1 MAKDPVCGMVVD
13 EKTALNT
20 EIGAR
25 KFYFC
30 SSNCLNTFTNPEKE
44 LSKLKKRMYV
54 AASGAL
60 VLAIMRAFVYLGL
73 AFGAITV
80 TWAPI
85 PNIPYLTWG
94 LLLFIIVTPIQF
106 IGGWTFYRGAYEAI
120 KRRTANMDLL
130 ISVGTLAAYIYS
142 TVVLFFPGVLPV
154 KERDVYFEVSA
165 VIIAFV
171 LLGKYM
177 EEAIKKRSSASVRKL
192 LDLRP
197 AMARVIRTYGNREKE
212 EKEQEQEEKEIPV
225 SEVVVGDIMLVK
237 PGEKI
242 PTDGIVIDGSSAVDE
257 KMITGE
263 SIPADKKT
271 GDEAIGSTVN
281 KQGLLKIKA
290 TKVGVETA
298 LSQIVH
304 IVEEAQASTGK
315 IQRLVDSVSAKFVP
329 AVVSVAIASFVIW
342 YLVMGNFVMGLLSFI
357 AVLIIACPCALG
369 IATPAALMVGVG
381 KGAEAGILIRGAE
394 YLERSQKINTVVL
407 DKTGTITKGEPSVT
421 DIVAFDGYPE
431 YEVLMLAAKVESGSE
446 HPLAQAIIRRAAE
459 ERRTTLR
466 LANNH
471 GQVVKEEVKE
481 EEQSNLLNQVGDTQ
495 SQKVLLLE
503 ENQLKL
509 FEAISGMGVKA
520 VVQNKLVL
528 FGNRKLMDKFRIQRK
543 VIVEQKMINLESEG
557 KTVMILGMEQDIV
570 GLVGVADTVKESSP
584 AAIKALKELGIET
597 IMLTGD
603 NEKTAKAVA
612 KSVQIERVIANVL
625 PGEKANVIKELQS
638 KEEAERGRKIVAMVG
653 DGINDAPA
661 LAQADIGIAIGSGSD
676 IAKETGGII
685 LIKDDIMDVARA
697 IKLARATMKKIKQ
710 NLFWA
715 LIYNAAGIPIAAVGL
730 LSPIF
735 AAAAMALSS
744 ISVIANSSLLK
755 RLRIIE
761 KD

>member
-13 EKTALNT
+13 EKTALNS

-25 KFYFC
+25 RFYFC

-60 VLAIMRAFVYLGL
+60 VLAIMRAIVYLGL

-94 LLLFIIVTPIQF
+94 LLLFLIVTPIQF
-106 IGGWTFYRGAYEAI
+106 IGGWTFYRGAYEAV

-130 ISVGTLAAYIYS
+130 ISIGTLAAYIYS
-142 TVVLFFPGVLPV
+142 TVVLFFPSALPV

-197 AMARVIRTYGNREKE
+197 AMARVIRFDNNNGNSSETKY
-212 EKEQEQEEKEIPV
+212 EEKEIPV
-225 SEVVVGDIMLVK
+225 SEVVVGDTMLVK

-242 PTDGIVIDGSSAVDE
+242 PTDGIVIDGSSAIDE

-263 SIPADKKT
+263 SIPVDKKP
-271 GDEAIGSTVN
+271 GDEVIGATVN
-281 KQGLLKIKA
+281 EQGLLKIKA

-304 IVEEAQASTGK
+304 IVEEAQASTAK
-315 IQRLVDSVSAKFVP
+315 IQRLADSVSAKFVP
-329 AVVSVAIASFVIW
+329 TVVSVAIASFVIW
-342 YLVMGNFVMGLLSFI
+342 YLVMGNFVTGLLSFI

-394 YLERSQKINTVVL
+394 YLERSQKINTVVI
-407 DKTGTITKGEPSVT
+407 DKTGTLTKGEPSVT
-421 DIVAFDGYPE
+421 NIVAFNGYSE
-431 YEVLMLAAKVESGSE
+431 KEVLLIAASVESGSE
-446 HPLAQAIIRRAAE
+446 HPLAQAIVRAG
-459 ERRTTLR
+459 RTMKK
-466 LANNH
+466 
-471 GQVVKEEVKE
+471 KEEKE
-481 EEQSNLLNQVGDTQ
+481 QQKQELRQIQNQSRTLVQD
-495 SQKVLLLE
+495 VLTSE
-503 ENQLKL
+503 THKEFQ
-509 FEAISGMGVKA
+509 AISGMGVKS
-520 VVQNKLVL
+520 VVQDKLIL
-528 FGNRKLMDKFRIQRK
+528 LGNRKLMDKFGIQHK
-543 VIVEQKMINLESEG
+543 DIVEQKMVNLESEG
-557 KTVMILGMEQDIV
+557 KTVMILGIGQEV
-570 GLVGVADTVKESSP
+570 AGLIAVADTLKESSP
-584 AAIKALKELGIET
+584 AAVNALKELGIEI

-612 KSVQIERVIANVL
+612 KSVRIEKVIANVL
-625 PGEKANVIKELQS
+625 PSEKANVIKELQS
-638 KEEAERGRKIVAMVG
+638 KEGAEKGMERKVVVAMVG

-715 LIYNAAGIPIAAVGL
+715 LIYNAAGIPIAAIGL

-755 RLRIIE
+755 RLKIIE
-761 KD
+761 NS

>member
-13 EKTALNT
+13 EKTAIT
-20 EIGAR
+20 AEIEGR
-25 KFYFC
+25 QFYFC
-30 SSNCLNTFTNPEKE
+30 SSNCLNTFANPEKE

-60 VLAIMRAFVYLGL
+60 ILAILRGIVYLGL

-85 PNIPYLTWG
+85 PNLPYLTWG
-94 LLLFIIVTPIQF
+94 LLLFIIVTPVQF
-106 IGGWTFYRGAYEAI
+106 IGGWTFYKGVYEAI
-120 KRRTANMDLL
+120 KRKTANMDLL
-130 ISVGTLAAYIYS
+130 ISIGTLAAYIYS
-142 TVVLFFPGVLPV
+142 VVVLFFPGLFPV

-197 AMARVIRTYGNREKE
+197 IMARVIQQNGEL
-212 EKEQEQEEKEIPV
+212 KEIPANKV
-225 SEVVVGDIMLVK
+225 MVNDILIVK

-242 PTDGIVIDGSSAVDE
+242 PTDGIVIEGTSAVDQ

-263 SIPADKKT
+263 SIPVDKRE
-271 GDEAIGSTVN
+271 GDDVIGATVN

-290 TKVGVETA
+290 TKIGVDTA

-304 IVEEAQASTGK
+304 IVEEAQSSTAK
-315 IQRLVDSVSAKFVP
+315 IQRLVDKVSAKFVP
-329 AVVSVAIASFVIW
+329 AVVTVSIAAFLVWYFVI
-342 YLVMGNFVMGLLSFI
+342 GSFIMGLLSFI

-394 YLERSQKINTVVL
+394 YLELSQKINTVVL

-421 DIVAFDGYPE
+421 DIVSFNGYSDKD
-431 YEVLMLAAKVESGSE
+431 VLFIAASVESGSE
-446 HPLAQAIIRRAAE
+446 HPLAQAIVKSALTVQKTIAKE
-459 ERRTTLR
+459 YSTTKKEQEQK
-466 LANNH
+466 
-471 GQVVKEEVKE
+471 GQGISMI
-481 EEQSNLLNQVGDTQ
+481 QNLKQ
-495 SQKVLLLE
+495 
-503 ENQLKL
+503 

-520 VVQNKLVL
+520 SVNNKSIL
-528 FGNRKLMDKFRIQRK
+528 FGNRKLIKKFNIHFVVDVDDTSLKDKEGNVDDDYIL
-543 VIVEQKMINLESEG
+543 EEKMTKLESEG
-557 KTVMILGMEQDIV
+557 KTAMILVIDGNIA
-570 GLVGVADTVKESSP
+570 GLIAVADTIKKSS
-584 AAIKALKELGIET
+584 ANAVKALQQDLRIEV

-603 NEKTAKAVA
+603 NEKTAKSVA
-612 KSVQIERVIANVL
+612 QKVGISNVIANVL
-625 PGEKANVIKELQS
+625 PGEKAKIVKELQS
-638 KEEAERGRKIVAMVG
+638 KGKVVGMVG

-676 IAKETGGII
+676 IAKETGGIV

-697 IKLARATMKKIKQ
+697 IKLSRITMKKIKQ

-715 LIYNAAGIPIAAVGL
+715 LIYNSAGIPIAAVGL
-730 LSPIF
+730 LSPIL

-755 RLRIIE
+755 RMKIIDE
-761 KD
+761 KMNS

>member
-1 MAKDPVCGMVVD
+1 MAKDPVCGMVVS
-13 EKTALNT
+13 EKGALTAQI
-20 EIGAR
+20 EGR
-25 KFYFC
+25 QFYFC

-44 LSKLKKRMYV
+44 LSKLKKRMYI

-60 VLAIMRAFVYLGL
+60 VLAILRGALYLGL
-73 AFGAITV
+73 AFGAVTV
-80 TWAPI
+80 TWSPI
-85 PNIPYLTWG
+85 PSIPYLTWG
-94 LLLFIIVTPIQF
+94 LLLFIIVTPVQF
-106 IGGWTFYRGAYEAI
+106 IGGWTFYVGAYQAI
-120 KRRTANMDLL
+120 KRGTANMDLL
-130 ISVGTLAAYIYS
+130 ISVGTSAAYIYS
-142 TVVLFFPGVLPV
+142 TIVLFFPGAFPV

-197 AMARVIRTYGNREKE
+197 AMARVVRNGLEN
-212 EKEQEQEEKEIPV
+212 EIPAN
-225 SEVVVGDIMLVK
+225 EVVVNDILIVK

-242 PTDGIVIDGSSAVDE
+242 PTDAVVIEGISAVDE

-263 SIPADKKT
+263 SIPADKQP
-271 GDEAIGSTVN
+271 GDEVIGATVN

-304 IVEEAQASTGK
+304 IVEQAQTSTGK

-329 AVVSVAIASFVIW
+329 AVVSVAIASFLVW
-342 YLVMGNFVMGLLSFI
+342 YFVMGNFVMGLLSFI

-394 YLERSQKINTVVL
+394 YLERSQKITTIVF
-407 DKTGTITKGEPSVT
+407 DKTGTLTKGEPSVT
-421 DIVAFDGYPE
+421 DIVAFDRHSE
-431 YEVLMLAAKVESGSE
+431 KEVLIIAASVESGSE
-446 HPLAQAIIRRAAE
+446 HPLAQAIVRAGRE
-459 ERRTTLR
+459 EII
-466 LANNH
+466 
-471 GQVVKEEVKE
+471 KEQQQKQQQNEVT
-481 EEQSNLLNQVGDTQ
+481 GTAR
-495 SQKVLLLE
+495 LLLKKDILAFE
-503 ENQLKL
+503 APKE
-509 FEAISGMGVKA
+509 FEAISGMGIKA
-520 VVQNKLVL
+520 ILSHNRQQQQIFL
-528 FGNRKLMDKFRIQRK
+528 GNRKLMYKFGIDLEDSIERK
-543 VIVEQKMINLESEG
+543 MSSLESEG
-557 KTVMILGMEQDIV
+557 KTVMILAVEGGKGGGKIV
-570 GLVGVADTVKESSP
+570 GLITVADTLKESSP
-584 AAIKALKELGIET
+584 FAITALKELGIET
-597 IMLTGD
+597 VMLTGD
-603 NEKTAKAVA
+603 NEKTADAVA
-612 KSVQIERVIANVL
+612 KKVGISRVIANVL
-625 PGEKANVIKELQS
+625 PQEKGAVIKELQS
-638 KEEAERGRKIVAMVG
+638 REDKIVAMVG

-697 IKLARATMKKIKQ
+697 IKLSRATMKKIKQ

-715 LIYNAAGIPIAAVGL
+715 LIYNSGGIPIAALGL

-755 RLRIIE
+755 RL
-761 KD
+761 KVG

>member
-13 EKTALNT
+13 EKTALST
-20 EIGAR
+20 DIEGR

-30 SSNCLNTFTNPEKE
+30 SSNCLNTFANPEKE
-44 LSKLKKRMYV
+44 LGKLKKRMYV
-54 AASGAL
+54 AVSGAL
-60 VLAIMRAFVYLGL
+60 ALAIMRAALYLGL
-73 AFGAITV
+73 AFGAVAV

-85 PNIPYLTWG
+85 PSIPFLTWG
-94 LLLFIIVTPIQF
+94 LLLFFITTPIQF
-106 IGGWTFYRGAYEAI
+106 VGGWTFYVGAYEAV

-130 ISVGTLAAYIYS
+130 ISIGTLAAYIYS
-142 TVVLFFPGVLPV
+142 TIVLFFPGVLPV

-197 AMARVIRTYGNREKE
+197 AMARVIRAG
-212 EKEQEQEEKEIPV
+212 EEKEIPA
-225 SEVVVGDIMLVK
+225 SEVVVNDILIVK

-242 PTDGIVIDGSSAVDE
+242 PTDGIVTEGSSAVDE

-263 SIPADKKT
+263 SIPVDKKP
-271 GDEAIGSTVN
+271 GDQVIGATLN
-281 KQGLLKIKA
+281 KQGLLKIEA
-290 TKVGVETA
+290 TKVGKETA

-329 AVVSVAIASFVIW
+329 AVVGVSIASFVVW
-342 YLVMGNFVMGLLSFI
+342 YFVMGNFVMGLLSFI

-394 YLERSQKINTVVL
+394 YLERSQKITAVVF
-407 DKTGTITKGEPSVT
+407 DKTGTLTRGEPSVT
-421 DIVAFDGYPE
+421 DVVAVAGTNE
-431 YEVLMLAAKVESGSE
+431 GLLRTAGSAEMGSE
-446 HPLAQAIIRRAAE
+446 HPLAQAI
-459 ERRTTLR
+459 L
-466 LANNH
+466 
-471 GQVVKEEVKE
+471 KEVKKHE
-481 EEQSNLLNQVGDTQ
+481 ISL
-495 SQKVLLLE
+495 
-503 ENQLKL
+503 QLPKD
-509 FEAISGMGVKA
+509 FEAVSGMGVA
-520 VVQNKLVL
+520 AYLDGTHIL
-528 FGNRKLMDKFRIQRK
+528 FGNRKLMRKFGIDTTQ
-543 VIVEQKMINLESEG
+543 VEENMERLESDG
-557 KTVMILGMEQDIV
+557 KTVMIVAQDKEILGLIA
-570 GLVGVADTVKESSP
+570 VADTIKASSP
-584 AAIKALKELGIET
+584 AAVKALRELKVET

-612 KSVQIERVIANVL
+612 RNVGIDRIIANVL
-625 PGEKANVIKELQS
+625 PAEKAAVIKQLQS
-638 KEEAERGRKIVAMVG
+638 EGNVVAMVG

-685 LIKDDIMDVARA
+685 LIKDDVMDVARS

-715 LIYNAAGIPIAAVGL
+715 LIYNTAGIPIAALGL
-730 LSPIF
+730 LSPII

-755 RLRIIE
+755 RYRLVE
-761 KD
+761 KERVPPTAQPMRSVKELEVQA

>member
-13 EKTALNT
+13 EKTAIT
-20 EIGAR
+20 AEIEGR
-25 KFYFC
+25 QFYFC
-30 SSNCLNTFTNPEKE
+30 SSNCLNTFANPEKE

-60 VLAIMRAFVYLGL
+60 ILAILRGLVYLGL

-85 PNIPYLTWG
+85 PDLPYLTWG
-94 LLLFIIVTPIQF
+94 LILFIIVTPVQF
-106 IGGWTFYRGAYEAI
+106 IGGWTFYKGAYEAI
-120 KRRTANMDLL
+120 KRKTANMDLL
-130 ISVGTLAAYIYS
+130 ISIGTLAAYFYS
-142 TVVLFFPGVLPV
+142 VTVLFFPGLFPV

-177 EEAIKKRSSASVRKL
+177 EEAIKKRSSTAVRKL

-197 AMARVIRTYGNREKE
+197 IMARVISQQNGEI
-212 EKEQEQEEKEIPV
+212 KEIPANK
-225 SEVVVGDIMLVK
+225 VVVNDILIVK

-242 PTDGIVIDGSSAVDE
+242 PTDGIVIEGTSAVDQ

-263 SIPADKKT
+263 SIPVDKRE
-271 GDEAIGSTVN
+271 GDDVIGATVN

-304 IVEEAQASTGK
+304 IVEEAQSSTAK
-315 IQRLVDSVSAKFVP
+315 IQRLVDKVSAKFVP
-329 AVVSVAIASFVIW
+329 AVVTVSIAAFLVWYFVI
-342 YLVMGNFVMGLLSFI
+342 GSFIMGLLSFI

-394 YLERSQKINTVVL
+394 YLELSQKINTVVL

-421 DIVAFDGYPE
+421 DIVSFNGYSDKDI
-431 YEVLMLAAKVESGSE
+431 LFIAASVESGSE
-446 HPLAQAIIRRAAE
+446 HPLAQAIVKSAL
-459 ERRTTLR
+459 TVQKTL
-466 LANNH
+466 A
-471 GQVVKEEVKE
+471 K
-481 EEQSNLLNQVGDTQ
+481 EQSTTKKEQEQKGQGISMIQNLKQ
-495 SQKVLLLE
+495 
-503 ENQLKL
+503 

-520 VVQNKLVL
+520 IVNNKSIL
-528 FGNRKLMDKFRIQRK
+528 FGNRKLIKKFNIHFVVDDTSLKDKKGNVDDDDYIL
-543 VIVEQKMINLESEG
+543 EEKMTKLESEG
-557 KTVMILGMEQDIV
+557 KTVMILAIDGNIA
-570 GLVGVADTVKESSP
+570 GLIAVADTIKESS
-584 AAIKALKELGIET
+584 ANAVKALQQDLRIEV

-603 NEKTAKAVA
+603 NEKTAKSVA
-612 KSVQIERVIANVL
+612 QKVGISNVIANVL
-625 PGEKANVIKELQS
+625 PGEKAKIVKDLQS
-638 KEEAERGRKIVAMVG
+638 KGKVVGMVG

-676 IAKETGGII
+676 IAKETGGIV

-697 IKLARATMKKIKQ
+697 IKLSRITMKKIKQ

-715 LIYNAAGIPIAAVGL
+715 LIYNSAGIPIAAVGL
-730 LSPIF
+730 LSPIL

-755 RLRIIE
+755 RMKIIDE
-761 KD
+761 KMNS

>member
-1 MAKDPVCGMVVD
+1 MAKDPVCGMIVS
-13 EKTALNT
+13 EKSALTAQI
-20 EIGAR
+20 EGR
-25 KFYFC
+25 QFYFC
-30 SSNCLNTFTNPEKE
+30 SSNCLNTFANPEKE
-44 LSKLKKRMYV
+44 LSKLKKRMYI

-60 VLAIMRAFVYLGL
+60 VLAILRGALYLGL
-73 AFGAITV
+73 AFGAVTV

-85 PNIPYLTWG
+85 PSIPFLTWG
-94 LLLFIIVTPIQF
+94 LLLFIIVTPVQF
-106 IGGWTFYRGAYEAI
+106 IGGWTFYVGAYQAI

-142 TVVLFFPGVLPV
+142 TIVLFFPGAFPV

-197 AMARVIRTYGNREKE
+197 AMARAVRNGL
-212 EKEQEQEEKEIPV
+212 EKEIPAN
-225 SEVVVGDIMLVK
+225 EVVVNDILIVK

-242 PTDGIVIDGSSAVDE
+242 PTDAVVIEGTSAVDE

-263 SIPADKKT
+263 SIPTDKKP
-271 GDEAIGSTVN
+271 GDEVIGATVN

-298 LSQIVH
+298 LAQIVH
-304 IVEEAQASTGK
+304 IVEQAQTSTGK

-329 AVVSVAIASFVIW
+329 AVVSVAIAAFLIW
-342 YLVMGNFVMGLLSFI
+342 YFVMGNFVMGLLSFI

-394 YLERSQKINTVVL
+394 YLERSQKITTIVF
-407 DKTGTITKGEPSVT
+407 DKTGTLTKGEPSVT
-421 DIVAFDGYPE
+421 DIVAFGRHSE
-431 YEVLMLAAKVESGSE
+431 KEVLILSASVESGSE
-446 HPLAQAIIRRAAE
+446 HPLAQAIVRAGRAE
-459 ERRTTLR
+459 IMKERQQQKQQQKEVQP
-466 LANNH
+466 
-471 GQVVKEEVKE
+471 GQQRWISKVLVKEDA
-481 EEQSNLLNQVGDTQ
+481 L
-495 SQKVLLLE
+495 VLEAPLE
-503 ENQLKL
+503 
-509 FEAISGMGVKA
+509 FEAISGMGIKA
-520 VVQNKLVL
+520 TLPHIRQQQILL
-528 FGNRKLMDKFRIQRK
+528 GNRKLMFKFGIDIEHYVDRK
-543 VIVEQKMINLESEG
+543 MSTLESEG
-557 KTVMILGMEQDIV
+557 KTVMLLTSAEEKEKEV
-570 GLVGVADTVKESSP
+570 AGLIAVADTLKESSP
-584 AAIKALKELGIET
+584 AAITALKELGIET

-603 NEKTAKAVA
+603 NEKTANAVA
-612 KSVQIERVIANVL
+612 KKVGINRVIANVL
-625 PGEKANVIKELQS
+625 PQEKAAVIKELQS
-638 KEEAERGRKIVAMVG
+638 KENKVVAMVG

-697 IKLARATMKKIKQ
+697 IKLSRATMRKIKQ

-715 LIYNAAGIPIAAVGL
+715 LIYNSGGIPIAALGL

-755 RLRIIE
+755 RL
-761 KD
+761 KTS

>member
-13 EKTALNT
+13 EKTAIT
-20 EIGAR
+20 AEIEGR
-25 KFYFC
+25 QFYFC
-30 SSNCLNTFTNPEKE
+30 SSNCLNTFANPEKE

-60 VLAIMRAFVYLGL
+60 ILAILRGLVYLGL

-85 PNIPYLTWG
+85 PDLPYLTWG
-94 LLLFIIVTPIQF
+94 LILFIIVTPVQF
-106 IGGWTFYRGAYEAI
+106 IGGWTFYKGAYEAI
-120 KRRTANMDLL
+120 KRKTANMDLL
-130 ISVGTLAAYIYS
+130 ISIGTLAAYFYS
-142 TVVLFFPGVLPV
+142 VTVLFFPGLFPV

-177 EEAIKKRSSASVRKL
+177 EEAIKKRSSTAVRKL

-197 AMARVIRTYGNREKE
+197 IMARVISQQNGEI
-212 EKEQEQEEKEIPV
+212 KEIPANK
-225 SEVVVGDIMLVK
+225 VVINDILIVK

-242 PTDGIVIDGSSAVDE
+242 PTDGIVIEGTSAVDQ

-263 SIPADKKT
+263 SIPVDKRE
-271 GDEAIGSTVN
+271 GDDVIGATVN

-304 IVEEAQASTGK
+304 IVEKAQSSTAK
-315 IQRLVDSVSAKFVP
+315 IQRLVDKVSAKFVP
-329 AVVSVAIASFVIW
+329 AVVTVSIAAFLVWYFVI
-342 YLVMGNFVMGLLSFI
+342 GSFIMGLLSFI

-381 KGAEAGILIRGAE
+381 KGAKAGILIRGAE
-394 YLERSQKINTVVL
+394 YLELSQKINTVVL

-421 DIVAFDGYPE
+421 DIVSFNGYSDKDI
-431 YEVLMLAAKVESGSE
+431 LFIAASVESGSE
-446 HPLAQAIIRRAAE
+446 HPLAQAIVKSAL
-459 ERRTTLR
+459 TVQKTL
-466 LANNH
+466 A
-471 GQVVKEEVKE
+471 K
-481 EEQSNLLNQVGDTQ
+481 EQSTTKKEQEQKGQGISMIQNLKQ
-495 SQKVLLLE
+495 
-503 ENQLKL
+503 

-520 VVQNKLVL
+520 IDNNKSIL
-528 FGNRKLMDKFRIQRK
+528 FGNRKLIKKFNIHFVVDDTSLKDKKGNVDDDDYIL
-543 VIVEQKMINLESEG
+543 EEKMTKLESEG
-557 KTVMILGMEQDIV
+557 KTVMILAIDGNIA
-570 GLVGVADTVKESSP
+570 GLIAVADTIKESS
-584 AAIKALKELGIET
+584 ANAVKALQQDLRIEV

-603 NEKTAKAVA
+603 NEKTAKSVA
-612 KSVQIERVIANVL
+612 QKVGISNVIANVL
-625 PGEKANVIKELQS
+625 PGEKAKIVKELQS
-638 KEEAERGRKIVAMVG
+638 KGKVVGMVG

-676 IAKETGGII
+676 IAKETGGIV

-697 IKLARATMKKIKQ
+697 IKLSRITMKKIKQ

-715 LIYNAAGIPIAAVGL
+715 LIYNSAGIPIAAVGL
-730 LSPIF
+730 LSPIL

-755 RLRIIE
+755 RMKIIDE
-761 KD
+761 KMNS

>member
-13 EKTALNT
+13 EKTAISA
-20 EIGAR
+20 EIEGR

-30 SSNCLNTFTNPEKE
+30 SSNCMNTFANPEKE

-60 VLAIMRAFVYLGL
+60 ILAILRGLVYLGL

-85 PNIPYLTWG
+85 PNLPYLTWG
-94 LLLFIIVTPIQF
+94 LILFIIVTPVQF
-106 IGGWTFYRGAYEAI
+106 IGGWTFYKGAYEAI
-120 KRRTANMDLL
+120 KRKTANMDLL
-130 ISVGTLAAYIYS
+130 ISIGTLAAYFYS
-142 TVVLFFPGVLPV
+142 VTVLFFPGLFPV

-177 EEAIKKRSSASVRKL
+177 EEAIKKKSSTAVRKL

-197 AMARVIRTYGNREKE
+197 IMARVIQHNGGEV
-212 EKEQEQEEKEIPV
+212 KEIPAN
-225 SEVVVGDIMLVK
+225 EVVVNDILLVK

-242 PTDGIVIDGSSAVDE
+242 PTDGIVIEGTSAVDQ

-263 SIPADKKT
+263 SIPVDKRE
-271 GDEAIGSTVN
+271 GDDVIGATIN

-304 IVEEAQASTGK
+304 IVEEAQSSTAK
-315 IQRLVDSVSAKFVP
+315 IQRLVDMVAAKFVP
-329 AVVSVAIASFVIW
+329 AVVAVSVAAFLVWYFVI
-342 YLVMGNFVMGLLSFI
+342 GSFIMGLLSFI

-394 YLERSQKINTVVL
+394 YLELSQKINTVVL

-421 DIVAFDGYPE
+421 DIIPFNDYSDKD
-431 YEVLMLAAKVESGSE
+431 VLFIAAIAESGSE
-446 HPLAQAIIRRAAE
+446 HPLAQAI
-459 ERRTTLR
+459 
-466 LANNH
+466 
-471 GQVVKEEVKE
+471 VKSALTVQKTISKEHHKKIQE
-481 EEQSNLLNQVGDTQ
+481 EEQKDKEQKKGQDISMIQNL
-495 SQKVLLLE
+495 KE
-503 ENQLKL
+503 
-509 FEAISGMGVKA
+509 FEALSGMGVKA
-520 VVQNKLVL
+520 IVNNKPIL
-528 FGNRKLMDKFRIQRK
+528 FGNRKLIKKFN
-543 VIVEQKMINLESEG
+543 VHLVVDSIVKDGNNDDYILEEKMTKLESEG
-557 KTVMILGMEQDIV
+557 KTVMILAVEGNIA
-570 GLVGVADTVKESSP
+570 GLIAVADTIKESSSN
-584 AAIKALKELGIET
+584 AVKALQQELGIEVV
-597 IMLTGD
+597 MLTGD
-603 NEKTAKAVA
+603 NEKTARAVA
-612 KSVQIERVIANVL
+612 QNVGINNVIANVL
-625 PGEKANVIKELQS
+625 PGEKAKIVKQLQS
-638 KEEAERGRKIVAMVG
+638 KGKVVGMVG

-676 IAKETGGII
+676 IAKETGGIV
-685 LIKDDIMDVARA
+685 LIKDDIMDVVRA
-697 IKLARATMKKIKQ
+697 IKLSRITMKKIKQ

-715 LIYNAAGIPIAAVGL
+715 LIYNSAGIPVAAVGL
-730 LSPIF
+730 LSPIL

-755 RLRIIE
+755 RMKIIDE
-761 KD
+761 KMNK